1 MHVEGTR
8 GRCLV
13 SFRNGVRFLVEG
25 GDSIRYAIG
34 RGTAGATEADIRA
47 FVWSA
52 PWTALACQRVLLPL
66 HASAVARGGDVHA
79 ISGRGG
85 AGKSTLAAVLAANGL
100 ALFADDLVIVNAA
113 QAKRR
118 MYAWGVPNLKLFPDA
133 LALAGAKAESRVRQE
148 RGPDKY
154 YAAPATHAVQSAG
167 VIRTLHRLEDQE
179 AVRGE
184 REITEPVSGVE
195 AVALARR
202 AVSRPSLA
210 AVELGPDR
218 LYEWLAALAKAVRAF
233 KLHRRA
239 RDGPEEVATLLARS
253 LSTPPESA
261 TTTRGAD
268 SCAPRTAP
276 RACSTR

>member
-13 SFRNGVRFLVEG
+13 AFRNGVRFLVEG
-25 GDSIRYAIG
+25 GDSIRYAVG
-34 RGTAGATEADIRA
+34 PGTSAATEADVRA

-52 PWTALACQRVLLPL
+52 PWTALACQRSLLPL

-79 ISGRGG
+79 ISGRSG

-100 ALFADDLVIVNAA
+100 ALFADDMMIVDVA
-113 QAKRR
+113 QAERR

-133 LALAGAKAESRVRQE
+133 LALAGATAESRVRQE

-154 YAAPATHAVQSAG
+154 YAVPATQAVQSAG
-167 VIRTLHRLEDQE
+167 VIRTLHRLGDRE
-179 AVRGE
+179 AARGE

-195 AVALARR
+195 AVALVRR

-218 LYEWLAALAKAVRAF
+218 LYEWSVALAKAVRAF
-233 KLHRRA
+233 KLSRRV

-253 LSTPPESA
+253 ISTPPESA
-261 TTTRGAD
+261 TTTRAAD
-268 SCAPRTAP
+268 SFAARTAP
-276 RACSTR
+276 RGCSTR